1 MVTIGLDQFLSN
13 SSLYEHRCLEIL
25 GSYTNLLENF
35 MTNRSIGPSLKKS
48 WYPLLRDLRTSVKCM
63 RACWALQIIQ
73 DKESLLVYFWH
84 YWMSNE
90 KLLSADWD
98 MIKKKQGNQ
107 DGHLVMV

>member
-25 GSYTNLLENF
+25 GSYTNLLANV
-35 MTNRSIGPSLKKS
+35 MTNSIIGRSLKKS
-48 WYPLLRDLRTSVKCM
+48 WYPLLRDLTKSVKWM
-63 RACWALQIIQ
+63 RACWAMQIIQ

-84 YWMSNE
+84 YWMSNK

-98 MIKKKQGNQ
+98 
-107 DGHLVMV
+107 LL